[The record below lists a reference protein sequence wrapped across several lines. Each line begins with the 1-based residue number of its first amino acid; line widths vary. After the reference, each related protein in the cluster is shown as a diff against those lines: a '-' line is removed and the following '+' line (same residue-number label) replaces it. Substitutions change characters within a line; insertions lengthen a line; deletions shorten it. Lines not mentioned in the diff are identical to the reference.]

1 MSKADDILF
10 FDVIFLLMVAT
21 FSAATSNSFDLSTY
35 TTQIFAP
42 WPSAPP
48 VATQSFNQTKPVSCV
63 WYDAICQANNALT
76 SIKTQANATT
86 FGPLAVIGGGIVW
99 LVLMAFSFFS
109 RIIVFGNLIT
119 FLMFNPAITGSGG
132 VPFLPIIIIGL
143 NVYVIWE
150 LIRTFRGQSTG
161 V

>member
-42 WPSAPP
+42 WPTAPP
-48 VATQSFNQTKPVSCV
+48 LATIKNCSFGDVICAIQNQAS
-63 WYDAICQANNALT
+63 AGGL
-76 SIKTQANATT
+76 
-86 FGPLAVIGGGIVW
+86 GVIGGGVIW
-99 LVLMAFSFFS
+99 FMQMAFSFFN
-109 RIIVFGNLIT
+109 RVIIFGNLIT
-119 FLMFNPAITGSGG
+119 FLMFNPTITGSGG
-132 VPFLPIIIIGL
+132 VPFLPVIIVGL